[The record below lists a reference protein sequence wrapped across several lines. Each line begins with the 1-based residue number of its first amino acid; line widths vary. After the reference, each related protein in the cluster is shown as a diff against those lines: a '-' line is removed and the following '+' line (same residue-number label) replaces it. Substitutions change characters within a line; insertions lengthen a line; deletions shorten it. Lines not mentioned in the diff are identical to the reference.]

1 MQRQE
6 YQEVMKRKIYSQ
18 LLTELSHVVQV
29 RAEGS
34 KAPSPGRVEQTCVYI
49 VNRSAFNRTGCQIYY
64 FRFCCSLIILIVKS
78 ANFFIAA

>member
-1 MQRQE
+1 MR
-6 YQEVMKRKIYSQ
+6 RKIYSQ

-49 VNRSAFNRTGCQIYY
+49 VNRSAFNRKIAQIYY
-64 FRFCCSLIILIVKS
+64 FRFCCSLIILNVKS

>member
-1 MQRQE
+1 
-6 YQEVMKRKIYSQ
+6 MKRKIYSQ

-49 VNRSAFNRTGCQIYY
+49 IHTSDLAEKDG
-64 FRFCCSLIILIVKS
+64 IVYLPLYMTPLL
-78 ANFFIAA
+78 